1 MTTDGKVEPENQNT
15 VQEPEKT
22 IETPE
27 NPNQQFLDEM
37 KNMFQT
43 SIKELKDTF
52 EQKKQELDEQIK
64 LKDQEIEKLKQANA
78 NLVLTSNFG
87 NNQNGFIDY
96 KSVDFDEVDW
106 EPQAKSY
113 LENIDNN
120 IFDLNN
126 NKKE

>member
-15 VQEPEKT
+15 IQEPEKAT
-22 IETPE
+22 AAPE
-27 NPNQQFLDEM
+27 NPNQQFFDEM

-52 EQKKQELDEQIK
+52 EQKKQELDETIK
-64 LKDQEIEKLKQANA
+64 QKDQEIEKLKQANA

-87 NNQNGFIDY
+87 NNQNGPVDY
-96 KSVDFDEVDW
+96 NSMDFDEVDW

-113 LENIDNN
+113 LDNIDNK